1 MSEEQANKDGSNDR
15 SRAFFNEP
23 DTAGLMHRAF
33 TRSLGFDR
41 ADMNRPMIGI
51 LNTFSEMNNCHAH
64 FPELVEAVKRGVWQ
78 AGGFPLEFP
87 TISLGEIYLTPTSM
101 LWRNLAAMDTEEMI
115 RGNPMDGVVVLCGC
129 DKTTPAAL
137 MGVASA
143 DLPAILVSGG
153 PMLNGHWRGQTLG
166 ACTDCRRLTTE
177 YRAGNLRE
185 DEYAEVEEN
194 LVRSRGHCMVM
205 GTASTMNS
213 LTEALGISLPGNG
226 AIPAADSRRLLLA
239 ERAGRRI
246 VGLAA
251 EGLRPSR
258 ILTREALENAITLL
272 CALGGSTNAVV
283 HLPAI
288 AGRLGIDLPL
298 ALFDGI
304 SRRTPLLANLRPSGS
319 YQMEG
324 SLLRRRHSRGLAA
337 ASSPAQRRY
346 ADRHR
351 QDAGGTASC
360 RAAVV
365 AHTADA
371 QFVDTDVIRSLDSPL
386 QAEGGLAILRGNLAP
401 SGAVIKHAAASPA
414 LMRHRGRA
422 RVFSSIAD
430 LQANIDDPAL
440 DVEPGDVLVLQNA
453 GPVGGPGMPEV
464 GNLPIPR
471 KLLQQGVRDM
481 VRISD
486 ARMSGTAFGT
496 IVLHIAPEAAVGG
509 PLALARTGDEI
520 ELDVPGR
527 RLHLCVPEEELNRR
541 RAAWRPPEPDYR
553 RGYGKL
559 FLDHVLQAPQ
569 GLDFD
574 FLQGRDPVQT
584 MAQPKY

>member
-1 MSEEQANKDGSNDR
+1 VAEQLTGMTEEARG
-15 SRAFFNEP
+15 RAFFNEP
-23 DTAGLMHRAF
+23 DAAGLMHRAF

-41 ADMNRPMIGI
+41 ADMNRPLIGI
-51 LNTFSEMNNCHAH
+51 LNTYSEMNNCHAH

-177 YRAGNLRE
+177 YRAGNLS
-185 DEYAEVEEN
+185 DGEYAEVEEN

-226 AIPAADSRRLLLA
+226 AIPAADSRRILLA

-246 VGLAA
+246 VAMAA
-251 EGLRPSR
+251 EGLRPSQV
-258 ILTREALENAITLL
+258 LTREALENAITLL

-283 HLPAI
+283 HLPAL

-298 ALFDGI
+298 DLFDDI
-304 SRRTPLLANLRPSGS
+304 SRRTPLLANVRPAGAF
-319 YQMEG
+319 QMEDFFYG
-324 SLLRRRHSRGLAA
+324 GGVPAVLRELLPLLHGDALTVTGRTVAENVAQSDIVNGEVIHSR
-337 ASSPAQRRY
+337 
-346 ADRHR
+346 DR
-351 QDAGGTASC
+351 
-360 RAAVV
+360 
-365 AHTADA
+365 
-371 QFVDTDVIRSLDSPL
+371 PL
-386 QAEGGLAILRGNLAP
+386 KAEGGLAILRGNLAP
-401 SGAVIKHAAASPA
+401 SGAVIKHAAASPG
-414 LMRHRGRA
+414 LMQHRGRA
-422 RVFSSIAD
+422 VVFESISD
-430 LQANIDDPAL
+430 LQERIDDPAL
-440 DVEPGDVLVLQNA
+440 EVDPEDILVLQNA
-453 GPVGGPGMPEV
+453 GPIGGPGMPEV

-471 KLLQQGVRDM
+471 KLLKQGVRDM

-496 IVLHIAPEAAVGG
+496 IVLHVAPEAAVGG
-509 PLALARTGDEI
+509 PLSVVRTGDVI

-527 RLHLCVPEEELNRR
+527 RLELRVEKEEMERR
-541 RAAWRPPEPDYR
+541 RAAWRKPQPAYR
-553 RGYGKL
+553 RGYGKM
-559 FLDHVLQAPQ
+559 FLDHVMQAPD
-569 GLDFD
+569 GMDFD
-574 FLQGRDPVQT
+574 FLLGRDPVET
-584 MAQPKY
+584 VAQPKF

>member
-1 MSEEQANKDGSNDR
+1 MTEIPEKLEDGGR
-15 SRAFFNEP
+15 GRAFFNEP

-33 TRSLGFDR
+33 TRSLGFDKS
-41 ADMNRPMIGI
+41 DMNRPMIGI
-51 LNTFSEMNNCHAH
+51 LNTYSEMNNCHAH

-177 YRAGNLRE
+177 YRAGNLNAE
-185 DEYAEVEEN
+185 EYAEVEEN

-226 AIPAADSRRLLLA
+226 AIPAADSRRILLA
-239 ERAGRRI
+239 EKAGRRI
-246 VGLAA
+246 VAMA
-251 EGLRPSR
+251 TEGLRPSQ
-258 ILTREALENAITLL
+258 ILTADALENAITLL

-283 HLPAI
+283 HLPAL

-298 ALFDGI
+298 TLFDEI
-304 SRRTPLLANLRPSGS
+304 SRRTPLLANVRPAGT
-319 YQMEG
+319 YQMED
-324 SLLRRRHSRGLAA
+324 LF
-337 ASSPAQRRY
+337 Y
-346 ADRHR
+346 
-351 QDAGGTASC
+351 AGGVPAILRQLLPLLHGEALTVTGRTLSEN
-360 RAAVV
+360 VGQSQII
-365 AHTADA
+365 DPE
-371 QFVDTDVIRSLDSPL
+371 VIYSPESPL
-386 QAEGGLAILRGNLAP
+386 KTEGGLAILRGNLAP

-414 LMRHRGRA
+414 LLQHRGRA
-422 RVFSSIAD
+422 VVFRNFAD
-430 LQANIDDPAL
+430 LQERIDDPAL
-440 DVEPGDVLVLQNA
+440 DVNPDDVLVLQNA

-464 GNLPIPR
+464 GNLPIP
-471 KLLQQGVRDM
+471 K
-481 VRISD
+481 SC
-486 ARMSGTAFGT
+486 S
-496 IVLHIAPEAAVGG
+496 
-509 PLALARTGDEI
+509 
-520 ELDVPGR
+520 
-527 RLHLCVPEEELNRR
+527 N
-541 RAAWRPPEPDYR
+541 
-553 RGYGKL
+553 
-559 FLDHVLQAPQ
+559 
-569 GLDFD
+569 
-574 FLQGRDPVQT
+574 
-584 MAQPKY
+584 